1 MINSV
6 AGRKAV
12 ASITAAVWLVSGG
25 QGISYGQSPVEGGKI
40 YWTDL
45 ERGIFRSNLDG
56 SNSERL
62 VKPDVRYPG
71 DIALDVL
78 GGKMYWTDRGGGAI
92 YWSDLDGSNLETLVD
107 VWETA
112 MDLALDIAG
121 GKLYWTDSFNADDYY
136 QGALMR
142 ANLDGSNIEAL
153 IEDFV
158 NRNPGTIALDLVR
171 GKVYWI
177 DRGSIYRADLDGKNE
192 EIIVRSP
199 VGHIALDGDGGK
211 IYWTDSSAIHRADL
225 DGKNEEEILTGLAA
239 PPARIA
245 LDLDRSKIYWTERT
259 DSGSGSIRRADL
271 DGENVESLILEDT
284 NVRFCFGFYRDRY
297 RVQGCRSPY
306 SNDFALDV
314 DEGKLYWTD
323 GGAIRRTDLDGTN
336 VEHLFGALARAPHRL
351 ALDAGKMYWTD
362 LVKGTIQCSDLNGSN
377 IEVLITGLDHPRG
390 VVLLGKNKIYWVNS
404 GAREFLDHREI
415 GKIQA
420 ANLDGTNIED
430 IVTGLSYP
438 DDIVLDAVR
447 GTIYWTTLWD
457 HVIRRADLDG
467 SNIEEVLA
475 GLGGIPRGIT
485 LDLAG
490 DKIYWTEDYEYVAPS
505 KVRRS
510 NLDGSN
516 IEDIVADMNRG
527 PYGDLALDLIGNKIY
542 WVSLVQ
548 PPFYPPSEYPDYEQ
562 MFRSNLDGSN
572 IEGVGEW
579 GTGGIGITLDIP
591 RPTSVL
597 APDSLP
603 GRPTTSGLLPNY
615 PNPFNASTQIA
626 YHLATPGLVRLAV
639 YNALGQ
645 PVRTLVNQ
653 FHAPG
658 SYQAPWDA
666 RDQQG
671 AAVATGVYFTRLYY
685 PGGVETRRLLYFK

>member
-25 QGISYGQSPVEGGKI
+25 QGISYSQSPVEGGKI

-107 VWETA
+107 VWGTA

-142 ANLDGSNIEAL
+142 ANLDGSNIEVL
-153 IEDFV
+153 TEDFV

-211 IYWTDSSAIHRADL
+211 SYWTDSSAIHRADL

-336 VEHLFGALARAPHRL
+336 VEHLFDPLAMAPHRL

-362 LVKGTIQCSDLNGSN
+362 LVKGTIQCTDLN
-377 IEVLITGLDHPRG
+377 
-390 VVLLGKNKIYWVNS
+390 
-404 GAREFLDHREI
+404 
-415 GKIQA
+415 
-420 ANLDGTNIED
+420 GTNIED

-597 APDSLP
+597 TPDSLP
-603 GRPTTSGLLPNY
+603 EIPATSGLLPNC

-671 AAVATGVYFTRLYY
+671 AAVATGIYFTRLYY
-685 PGGVETRRLLYFK
+685 PGGVETRRLLYFRQSVV

>member
-25 QGISYGQSPVEGGKI
+25 QGISYSQSPVEGGKI

-107 VWETA
+107 VWGTA

-142 ANLDGSNIEAL
+142 ANLDGSNIEVL
-153 IEDFV
+153 TEDFV

-259 DSGSGSIRRADL
+259 DSGSGSIQRADL

-336 VEHLFGALARAPHRL
+336 VEHLFDPLAMAPHRL

-362 LVKGTIQCSDLNGSN
+362 LVKGTIQCSDLN
-377 IEVLITGLDHPRG
+377 
-390 VVLLGKNKIYWVNS
+390 
-404 GAREFLDHREI
+404 
-415 GKIQA
+415 
-420 ANLDGTNIED
+420 GTNIED

-597 APDSLP
+597 TPDSLP
-603 GRPTTSGLLPNY
+603 EISATSGLLPNC